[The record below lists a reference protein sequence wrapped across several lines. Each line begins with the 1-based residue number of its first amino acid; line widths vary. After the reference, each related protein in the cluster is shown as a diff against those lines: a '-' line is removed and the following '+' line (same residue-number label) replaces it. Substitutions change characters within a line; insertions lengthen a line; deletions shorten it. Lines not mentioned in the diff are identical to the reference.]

1 MSDDI
6 DEAFK
11 TIRRFLGA
19 RRCQDCPYCQELHT
33 TTPPGDPRVK
43 RAIASTG
50 LSHYAPA
57 FAREEIDFD
66 ILPDIVDE
74 DLVRMGITKIGAR
87 KRLSQLIAQI
97 RSGAYQDTVPEPAVQ
112 PDPITAAT
120 ATDECRPFPSLT
132 MFLKEMRESAHQAP
146 SVGSKE
152 TVPTAK
158 ETPAPSPRSPAFA
171 GTSSDDGSTDSASE
185 SPARLIPIKLEPRYG
200 FDDDNNNGGVNN
212 KQQQDRRKVVYPT
225 TSTCAKPEARHR
237 STSSSS
243 TRRKRTRSRSRS
255 RSPKRR
261 QHAHGTVRRRHCRDT
276 TTTIASTICV
286 QLKITNLEI
295 ENQGASIHLSIQVLL
310 SHTSSNFLVVWRAV
324 IKELEFGNL
333 DYDQCSPRTG
343 SLSNRLGFMF
353 AKHGRV
359 INVYVVPRHG
369 CAFVNFVS
377 ADDAQAAMKGLTGHT
392 GQGSVISP
400 FGYDM
405 VLLYGRKNLLEERPF
420 EECSACDSH
429 RHSRD

>member
-1 MSDDI
+1 MQGNASLPRASPTTALMSDDI

-87 KRLSQLIAQI
+87 KRLGQLIAQI
-97 RSGAYQDTVPEPAVQ
+97 RSGTYHDTPPATIAQ
-112 PDPITAAT
+112 PSSNLA
-120 ATDECRPFPSLT
+120 
-132 MFLKEMRESAHQAP
+132 MFLKEVRESTDQTSSSTAATTP
-146 SVGSKE
+146 S
-152 TVPTAK
+152 AK
-158 ETPAPSPRSPAFA
+158 ETPSPSPCAPSFA
-171 GTSSDDGSTDSASE
+171 SDSAGGDDGSTDSAAE
-185 SPARLIPIKLEPRYG
+185 SPTRLMPIKPEPHYD
-200 FDDDNNNGGVNN
+200 FDTNE
-212 KQQQDRRKVVYPT
+212 QHRDRRNVIYPAT
-225 TSTCAKPEARHR
+225 PTRTKTETHR
-237 STSSSS
+237 RSSSS
-243 TRRKRTRSRSRS
+243 SSRRKRTRSRSRS

-261 QHAHGTVRRRHCRDT
+261 QPSRDTVRRRHCGDT
-276 TTTIASTICV
+276 TPTIASTICV
-286 QLKITNLEI
+286 QLKITSLEI
-295 ENQGASIHLSIQVLL
+295 ENQ
-310 SHTSSNFLVVWRAV
+310 
-324 IKELEFGNL
+324 EFGYGGF
-333 DYDQCSPRTG
+333 DYDQCSPPIDT
-343 SLSNRLGFMF
+343 LSNRLGIMF
-353 AKHGRV
+353 AKYGRL
-359 INVYVVPRHG
+359 IDVYVLPRRG
-369 CAFVNFVS
+369 CAFANFVS

-392 GQGSVISP
+392 GQGGVISP
-400 FGYDM
+400 FGYSM

-420 EECSACDSH
+420 EECSTCDSH